1 MASDSTIASIDE
13 QQNILR
19 QQASAALAKSR
30 AATTEEARQAAL
42 AERDGYNQQIK
53 ALEAQRAAVVPNDP
67 SKDTYAGVDENSGK
81 DKYYNPT
88 TGQLY
93 LSDTIPSSAQRRA
106 YNTTVDSS
114 GVPIEQLITDNNVT
128 PQKTDP
134 PADPPVATPATPV
147 QTELNT
153 TLPPVGEATQTTPTT
168 KRVVSVNVADDPGV
182 ADPAPAA
189 EPVAKTEP
197 QGIFSNPTYPSQ
209 PQPEQPAEQKQV
221 STAGDGAAVVN
232 PQIPAEQ
239 SAVNEAPT
247 PLLTQ
252 EESIAKAQQTLPNDA
267 QNGADALRKGQTGDA
282 VETTNTPVSKEQ
294 APVDPKVEPTAQQ
307 SILGTITNKPVSGSG
322 GVAGSVDAV
331 KVQTAAAVASTQREE
346 NDWRVRLQL
355 SPSANYLYYSPTLAQ
370 NDLLY
375 PLRKTEGV
383 IFPYTPQI
391 NVTHKANYDPVDIT
405 HTNYKSYFYKNSS
418 TDEVTI
424 VADFTAQDT
433 TEAFYMLAVIHFFR
447 SVTKMFYG
455 QDSNPRAGTPPPL
468 CYLTGLGQFQ
478 YSNHPLVISSFQ
490 YNLPNDVDYIRAG
503 APSMI
508 AGVNMGGYTDSQK
521 GYTGK
526 YSPGLDRLRGSGLT
540 RGGITGYDGA
550 IFNTTLANAQ
560 STYVP
565 TKIQLSITG
574 YPIVTRKNITD
585 QFSLEK
591 YASGALIKKGFW

>member
-1 MASDSTIASIDE
+1 MSSDNTIASINE
-13 QQNILR
+13 QQNILN
-19 QQASAALAKSR
+19 QKAADARARAR
-30 AATTEEARQAAL
+30 AATTDEARNAAYAESESYIQQVKVLQAQKGAA
-42 AERDGYNQQIK
+42 AENN
-53 ALEAQRAAVVPNDP
+53 PNIDP
-67 SKDTYAGVDENSGK
+67 YAGTDPLTGK
-81 DKYYNPT
+81 NQYYNT
-88 TGQLY
+88 NTGKIY
-93 LSDTIPSSAQRRA
+93 TSDFFPSMDQKRA
-106 YNTTVDSS
+106 YNTTVDQS
-114 GVPIEQLITDNNVT
+114 GQPIEPTTTNTTTD
-128 PQKTDP
+128 
-134 PADPPVATPATPV
+134 PATPPAV
-147 QTELNT
+147 TESQVPVKTELNT
-153 TLPPVGEATQTTPTT
+153 TLPPVGEATQTAPTT
-168 KRVVSVNVADDPGV
+168 KPVVSVNVADDPGV

-375 PLRKTEGV
+375 PLRKTDGV

-405 HTNYKSYFYKNSS
+405 HTNYKSHFYKNSS
-418 TDEVTI
+418 IDEVTI